1 MVNSEDFGED
11 FVVKQQDS
19 VVAAPLSAIAEAFED
34 LAKWLK
40 VKRVEHED
48 LPLNTFCH
56 ACSFISVLFYSL
68 GFAFKFAELEYV
80 AKLHTLV
87 EASRT
92 YDTLQD
98 ILDLD
103 IATDTVKT
111 SGSYSRN
118 LRRVRQGLGL
128 IKAIFEQFVATDD
141 TSLKDVA
148 STAYAQSCAPYHS
161 WAVRTAV
168 YAGMYTLPTRDQLL
182 AKLNETM
189 EDLFKVY
196 QFMHIVCLDRL
207 EIRFH
212 IVEVMV
218 INLPPVFGPSCMR
231 QKLAPRTVQRP
242 SPTPAVMVRL
252 RSTNTKKIQFTQRL
266 PLGSELHMGKEC
278 CCFRDLDHLHR
289 PPTSHSIFGNLMI
302 YKPSLTNDRFMFEHD
317 ESLRADLYDSFF
329 WLHQSAEKKMRRY
342 IDASL
347 PVIEYIDELYLSRNI
362 ILDWQIKHK

>member
-1 MVNSEDFGED
+1 MVNSEDFGDD

-19 VVAAPLSAIAEAFED
+19 VVVAPLSAIAEAFEE

-40 VKRVEHED
+40 IKRVENEE

-87 EASRT
+87 EASKT
-92 YDTLQD
+92 YGTLQD

-103 IATDTVKT
+103 ITTDTVKT
-111 SGSYSRN
+111 SGSFSRN

-128 IKAIFEQFVATDD
+128 IKAIFEQFLVTDD

-148 STAYAQSCAPYHS
+148 STAYAQSCAPYHT
-161 WAVRTAV
+161 WAIRTAV

-182 AKLNETM
+182 ANLNET
-189 EDLFKVY
+189 
-196 QFMHIVCLDRL
+196 
-207 EIRFH
+207 
-212 IVEVMV
+212 
-218 INLPPVFGPSCMR
+218 N
-231 QKLAPRTVQRP
+231 
-242 SPTPAVMVRL
+242 
-252 RSTNTKKIQFTQRL
+252 
-266 PLGSELHMGKEC
+266 
-278 CCFRDLDHLHR
+278 
-289 PPTSHSIFGNLMI
+289 
-302 YKPSLTNDRFMFEHD
+302 
-317 ESLRADLYDSFF
+317 
-329 WLHQSAEKKMRRY
+329 QSAEKKMRRY

-362 ILDWQIKHK
+362 ILDWTLVKCRVQSIQWH